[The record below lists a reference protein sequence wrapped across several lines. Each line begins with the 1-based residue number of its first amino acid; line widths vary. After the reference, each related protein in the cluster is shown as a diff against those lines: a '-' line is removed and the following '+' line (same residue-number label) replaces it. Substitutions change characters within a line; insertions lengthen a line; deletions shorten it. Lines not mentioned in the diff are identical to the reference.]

1 MATQVIAEPRFQAAA
16 KKLPVAE
23 SKILGE
29 FLRLVL
35 LTGVNP
41 ESAAST
47 AHAHSHPLEAA
58 DKDLAFGG
66 TAQLVLPHNR
76 IFYKYSGP
84 RVTLTNVVPIT
95 HPQ

>member
-23 SKILGE
+23 SKMLGE

-41 ESAAST
+41 VSAAST
-47 AHAHSHPLEAA
+47 AHAHSHPLEPEDTA
-58 DKDLAFGG
+58 LAYGG
-66 TAQLVLPHNR
+66 TAQLVLTHNR
-76 IFYKYSGP
+76 IFYKYRGP

-95 HPQ
+95 HTQ